1 MLEYLE
7 DCETALNNHGLPE
20 GAPRLQDLFETLW
33 HVTEETRP
41 FAKWASVYSC
51 LAIVQRAFI
60 RGCKLDE
67 IPVIIGQ
74 GAEGKS
80 AFVKFLLPAHIRALG
95 FTENIAPNAD
105 SKTFGEQIIGR
116 WVAEFSELINVS
128 GGNLARIKANITATD
143 DGTTCL
149 CSDNRVQ
156 PAHMCAVWHRK

>member
-1 MLEYLE
+1 M
-7 DCETALNNHGLPE
+7 DCRKEHQGFKTCLKHSGTSQKRQDPSQNGL
-20 GAPRLQDLFETLW
+20 ACT
-33 HVTEETRP
+33 HV
-41 FAKWASVYSC
+41 SC